1 MRGVK
6 VRILQTTLGL
16 RVLVLLVLLP
26 VLLPLLVLMLFVPVL
41 LRLLFL
47 VPCVC
52 ALRSK
57 PVMRRLPIDAT
68 WGRCV
73 ERTWGVLCGV
83 LWRCLTPQSPEAKS
97 RLISLLTIRVCSDTK
112 CTQSTCVSLLHAV
125 VDKAHGGVIDVA
137 SAPC

>member
-1 MRGVK
+1 M
-6 VRILQTTLGL
+6 
-16 RVLVLLVLLP
+16 LLAYL
-26 VLLPLLVLMLFVPVL
+26 
-41 LRLLFL
+41 LLFL
-47 VPCVC
+47 LGVMSIVRSSVCVC

-97 RLISLLTIRVCSDTK
+97 RLISSLTVRVCSDTK